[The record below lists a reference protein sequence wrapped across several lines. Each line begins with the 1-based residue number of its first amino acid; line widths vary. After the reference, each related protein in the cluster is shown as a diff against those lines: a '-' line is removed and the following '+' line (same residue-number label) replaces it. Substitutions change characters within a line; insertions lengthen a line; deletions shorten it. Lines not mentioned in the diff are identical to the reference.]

1 MLQRKK
7 FNYPLHQIAR
17 IKTGVYCNP
26 SNTGNAWYLQAA
38 DLKADGCLSG
48 GLKPTLYLEGKLQDR
63 LLKKNDVLFM
73 AKGVNNLALAYDPK
87 TYGALIPSTAFLII
101 SNSNSGVLPGY
112 IAWYINQPP
121 AQQYLKAQAKGSSP
135 PSITVKTLGELEI
148 HIPDI
153 ETQKIILKIHDL
165 RMREKQLKSDIEHL
179 KEKILNHQ
187 LSKAIRK

>member
-7 FNYPLHQIAR
+7 LNYPLHQIAR

-26 SNTGNAWYLQAA
+26 SNTGNAWYLQGT
-38 DLKADGCLSG
+38 DLQADGCLNRE
-48 GLKPTLYLEGKLQDR
+48 LKPTLYIEGKLQDR

-73 AKGVNNLALAYDPK
+73 AKGVNNLALAYNPK
-87 TYGALIPSTAFLII
+87 TYSALIPSTAFLII
-101 SNSNSGVLPGY
+101 SNSIAGVLPG
-112 IAWYINQPP
+112 YINQPP

-148 HIPDI
+148 YIPNI

-179 KEKILNHQ
+179 KEKILNYQ